1 MSNSLLFLRLL
12 LCVLSF
18 WLTPLVA
25 KIYIHTDSADD
36 LNNFVHRQMQSLSS
50 ATNLLALDPTNN
62 DLHFEFVPLK
72 RSLKFM
78 QKGESI
84 CVINK
89 IQTAQRTKQ
98 FIFSKPV
105 NLFLSRRL
113 YQHADLPYNP
123 TSEPVN
129 LKALFATFPERRLII
144 SDQISYGDNL
154 DKFISELPE
163 NNKII
168 RRGASHISGV
178 LDMFSEK
185 RGDYALLY
193 PLELSNSSLNKPTLN
208 FEIAGIE
215 PYILGRLMCIDSEK
229 TKKLIER
236 VNQQIDRLNEAGVLL
251 KTHLEYYP
259 KDIHSQVTRYLM
271 KEFSKD

>member
-1 MSNSLLFLRLL
+1 MSNSLLFLRLFFCL
-12 LCVLSF
+12 LSF

-36 LNNFVHRQMQSLSS
+36 LNNFVHGQMQSLSS
-50 ATNLLALDPTNN
+50 ATNLLALDPKNN

-89 IQTAQRTKQ
+89 IQTAQRAQQ
-98 FIFSKPV
+98 FIFSKPI

-113 YQHADLPYNP
+113 YQHADLAYNQMH
-123 TSEPVN
+123 EPVN
-129 LKALFATFPERRLII
+129 LKALFATYPERRLII

-154 DKFISELPE
+154 DKFINELPE

-168 RRGASHISGV
+168 RRGASHISGI

-185 RGDYALLY
+185 RGEYALFY
-193 PLELSNSSLNKPTLN
+193 PLELSNSSLNVPSIS
-208 FEIAGIE
+208 FEVAGTE
-215 PYILGRLMCIDSEK
+215 PYILGRLMCVKNEK
-229 TKKLIER
+229 TTLLIER
-236 VNQQIDRLNEAGVLL
+236 VNQQIDKLNHAGTLL
-251 KTHLEYYP
+251 KSHLEYYP
-259 KDIHSQVTRYLM
+259 KDVHAQVSHYLI
-271 KEFSKD
+271 KEFAKD